1 VNVREK
7 ILAELI
13 NNRDRYVSG
22 EKLADRLGI
31 SRVAVR
37 KHILALRQMGYQISS
52 VRNRGYRLEAGQNL
66 FVMSEFKDKL
76 LTEFM
81 GKQVL
86 FYPCLKSTNEQA
98 KLLLKEGE
106 LPEGTVIIAGQQR
119 EGKGRRGKYWESPS
133 GGLWFSLVN
142 RPKLALQEIVLLS
155 LVYAVAV
162 ASALEK
168 IAGIKIEL
176 KWPNDLFI
184 KEKKIGGILLELRG
198 ELEAAEYL
206 ITGVGVNVNMDK
218 KDFSPEIAMKI
229 SSLFNET
236 GRQYSL
242 GWVLAEILNS
252 MERYYKRFI
261 DEGMQGILPE
271 FKSRCFHLGQEVQI
285 ELNGKIVKGKN
296 IDLDNM
302 GNLLI
307 ETDREVRV
315 ISTGD
320 LQVL

>member
-1 VNVREK
+1 MREK

-13 NNRDRYVSG
+13 SNQDRYVSG
-22 EKLADRLGI
+22 EQLADQLGI

-37 KHILALRQMGYQISS
+37 KHILVLKEMGYQISS
-52 VRNRGYRLEAGQNL
+52 VRNRGYRLEESHNL
-66 FVMSEFKDKL
+66 FIINEFKNNL

-81 GKQVL
+81 GKNL
-86 FYPCLKSTNEQA
+86 KFYPSLKSTNEQA
-98 KLLLKEGE
+98 KLLLKQEI
-106 LPEGTVIIAGQQR
+106 LPDGTVIIAGQQC

-133 GGLWFSLVN
+133 GGLWFSLIN
-142 RPKLALQEIVLLS
+142 RPELSLQEIVLLS

-162 ASALEK
+162 SSALEE
-168 IAGIKIEL
+168 ITGIKIEL
-176 KWPNDLFI
+176 KWPNDIFI
-184 KEKKIGGILLELRG
+184 RGKKIGGILLELRG

-206 ITGVGVNVNMDK
+206 VTGVGVNVNMEQ
-218 KDFSPEIAMKI
+218 KDFSPEISVKI

-236 GRQYSL
+236 GQQYSL
-242 GWVLAEILNS
+242 GFVLAKILNS
-252 MERYYKRFI
+252 MELYYKRFI
-261 DEGMQGILPE
+261 QGGIQDILDE

-285 ELNGKIVKGKN
+285 EVNGKIIKGIN
-296 IDLDNM
+296 IDLDIM

-307 ETDREVRV
+307 KTAREVRV